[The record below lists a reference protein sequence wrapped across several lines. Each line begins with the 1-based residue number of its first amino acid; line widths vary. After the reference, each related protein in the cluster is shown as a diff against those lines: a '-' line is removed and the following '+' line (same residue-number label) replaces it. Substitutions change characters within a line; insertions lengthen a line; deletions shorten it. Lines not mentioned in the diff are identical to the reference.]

1 MHTHIHENDENS
13 RSKQETAICRALKS
27 KVIDETFRPVVLST
41 SRAPGPL
48 KSGCLFVIL
57 QLGLDVSPPARLI
70 GHSGSRTNRFHH
82 NNKMCDNRWNQI
94 YFSMPATPQTW
105 SRNRTQLHKLPT
117 HAALQRPGLFLF
129 YFLSSIDYKIFII
142 YYHLFCY
149 FFKVVR
155 VYVPPDFCCCCCF
168 DLSTTRKR
176 RVEHAQWET
185 RSAIGWHVFSVC
197 VPQNFAADAFS
208 SFSV

>member
-1 MHTHIHENDENS
+1 MKIADRNKK
-13 RSKQETAICRALKS
+13 RR
-27 KVIDETFRPVVLST
+27 FVVLWNPKWST
-41 SRAPGPL
+41 KRFARSFCRHHAH
-48 KSGCLFVIL
+48 
-57 QLGLDVSPPARLI
+57 LDRWKAAAFSSFCNWGWMCIPSPPARLI

-142 YYHLFCY
+142 YYYLFCY